1 MDDAP
6 LFSNGIAQIMSS
18 NTNRVYD
25 YEKINWAENRSKKLH
40 NPFVMA
46 KVNIKKV
53 KKDSQSSSKAQSIKP
68 QKRGVEKSHQQFL
81 GILYLSIL
89 AGASARLVFCY
100 NGKSAIVQSAIID
113 KNIEFWITPKLL
125 IGADISKCKVYLVKS
140 PSPTC
145 NVSTNFNGGRTA
157 SKYGL
162 DKVKAGYVSDN
173 DDPPRLKSVLLQ
185 QQKMNLLM

>member
-40 NPFVMA
+40 NSFVMT

-53 KKDSQSSSKAQSIKP
+53 KKDSQSSSKVQSIKS
-68 QKRGVEKSHQQFL
+68 QKR
-81 GILYLSIL
+81 
-89 AGASARLVFCY
+89 GASARLVFCY
-100 NGKSAIVQSAIID
+100 NGKSAIVQSVITD

-162 DKVKAGYVSDN
+162 DKVKAEYVSDN